1 MGIEIELIENDV
13 AIDAGRSENIALEGE
28 VNLDNVDSELE
39 STSEDSIVTAEQ
51 TETTEQR
58 GEPVNVGLR
67 NESTSS
73 KTHDMVTR
81 K

>member
-1 MGIEIELIENDV
+1 MGGKTQTHLSIQLF
-13 AIDAGRSENIALEGE
+13 
-28 VNLDNVDSELE
+28 DNVDSELE

-58 GEPVNVGLR
+58 GEPVNIGLR

-73 KTHDMVTR
+73 KAHDSGYQEINDKR
-81 K
+81 KGCCPTCV